1 MLIPIVMI
9 VLILTLMLSSDPLDE
24 TWSWL
29 SSWGSS
35 TSLACPIRGA
45 YDNFLIVVSIGVKR

>member
-9 VLILTLMLSSDPLDE
+9 VLIMLSSDPLDE

-29 SSWGSS
+29 SSSGSS